1 MLMKLPLRIP
11 SHIRLL
17 SVLVLL
23 GLLLSA
29 CQLPATPPAT
39 ETPRALTPTP
49 TSAPT
54 ATALPPKTLTICT
67 AAEPQSLYLYDG
79 RQSRAKANLLEA
91 IYDGPIDE
99 VDGQLQ
105 PVILEALP
113 SLENGGLSL
122 EEVLVV
128 PGQEIVDA
136 NGQLVVFKTGV
147 TVRPSGCLESACA
160 LTWDGRGEFYM
171 DQMVLQ
177 FRLLPGMQW
186 SDGKPLQASDSLYS
200 YQLAADPQTP
210 INKWAID
217 RTASYLALDEL
228 TLAWRGIPGFSTSQV
243 QQFFWSPLPQHAWA
257 VLSPEALLTAD
268 LSTRQPLGWG
278 AFTLSEWSAGTSIT
292 FKRNPVYFRAAQGL
306 PGLDILTFLFV
317 PDPEQAID
325 MLKAGQCD
333 LLDSSYHLESQLE
346 SLQADLNASDLSTLV
361 IPNNITEELVFGIKP
376 AAYDDGYQPGYGD
389 RQDIFA
395 DNRTRQAIAHCIDR
409 ERINAELLG
418 GYSSLPSW
426 SEIAYDPL
434 KAAQLLE
441 SVGWKDV
448 DADPLTPRQAWG
460 VANVQ
465 TAFPFE
471 VTLLTSQS
479 LFHAAAAQIMVE
491 SLGSCGIKVNWQPL
505 PAQDLYAEGPAGP
518 LFGRQF
524 DLALLSW
531 AVEPQAYCT
540 LYQSWAVPNQDN
552 YWIGTN
558 LAGLQDSKFDNAC
571 SDFQLAVGLGSE
583 YADMLK
589 RALNEQMPALP
600 LTRQV
605 LVLAGKADLLAKLSQ
620 SSARS
625 DFFAIETLMNDE

>member
-1 MLMKLPLRIP
+1 MKLPSNIPLSHRIF
-11 SHIRLL
+11 SALF
-17 SVLVLL
+17 LV
-23 GLLLSA
+23 GLLLAA
-29 CQLPATPPAT
+29 CQLPVTHPPT
-39 ETPRALTPTP
+39 ETQKALTPTP

-67 AAEPQSLYLYDG
+67 ASEPQSLYLYDG

-91 IYDGPIDE
+91 IYDGPFDQFE
-99 VDGQLQ
+99 GKLQ

-113 SLENGGLSL
+113 GLENGGLRL

-177 FRLLPGMQW
+177 FRLLPGLQW
-186 SDGKPLQASDSLYS
+186 SDSAPLQASDSVYS

-217 RTASYLALDEL
+217 RTASYIALDTQTIE
-228 TLAWRGIPGFSTSQV
+228 WRGIPGFSTSQV
-243 QQFFWSPLPQHAWA
+243 QHFFWSPLPQHAWSN
-257 VLSPEALLTAD
+257 LSAQALLTAEQ
-268 LSTRQPLGWG
+268 STRQPLGWG
-278 AFTLSEWSAGTSIT
+278 AFTLAEWSAGTSIT
-292 FKRNPVYFRAAQGL
+292 FQRNPHYFRASEGL
-306 PGLDILTFLFV
+306 PGVDILTFLFE
-317 PDPEQAID
+317 PSPTQAVD
-325 MLKAGQCD
+325 MLKAGECD
-333 LLDSSYHLESQLE
+333 LLDSSFHLESQLD
-346 SLQADLNASDLSTLV
+346 SLQADLKGSGLSLLVFASNV
-361 IPNNITEELVFGIKP
+361 TEELVFGIKP

-409 ERINAELLG
+409 ERISAEVLG
-418 GYSSLPSW
+418 GYSSLNGW

-434 KAAQLLE
+434 KGAQLLE

-479 LFHAAAAQIMVE
+479 PFHAAVAQIMVD
-491 SLGSCGIKVNWQPL
+491 SLADCGIKVNWQPL

-540 LYQSWAVPNQDN
+540 LYQSWAVPNQAN

-558 LAGLQDSKFDNAC
+558 LAGLQAEKFDDTC
-571 SDFQLAVGLGSE
+571 SDFQLAVDPNSPF
-583 YADMLK
+583 ADNLT
-589 RALNEQMPALP
+589 RAFNEHLPALP
-600 LTRQV
+600 LARQV
-605 LVLAGKADLLAKLSQ
+605 AVLAGKADLLAKLSQ

-625 DFFAIETLMNDE
+625 DFFAIETLMHDE

>member
-1 MLMKLPLRIP
+1 MKLPSNIPLSHRIF
-11 SHIRLL
+11 SALF
-17 SVLVLL
+17 LV
-23 GLLLSA
+23 GLLLAA
-29 CQLPATPPAT
+29 CQLPVTHPPT
-39 ETPRALTPTP
+39 ETQKALTPTP

-67 AAEPQSLYLYDG
+67 ASEPQSLYLYDG

-91 IYDGPIDE
+91 IYDGPFDQFE
-99 VDGQLQ
+99 GKLQ

-113 SLENGGLSL
+113 GLENGGLRL

-177 FRLLPGMQW
+177 FRLLPGLQW
-186 SDGKPLQASDSLYS
+186 SDSAPLQASDSVYS

-217 RTASYLALDEL
+217 RTASYIALDTQTIE
-228 TLAWRGIPGFSTSQV
+228 WRGIPGFSTSQV
-243 QQFFWSPLPQHAWA
+243 QHFFWSPLPQHAWSN
-257 VLSPEALLTAD
+257 LSAQALLTAEQ
-268 LSTRQPLGWG
+268 STRQPLGWG
-278 AFTLSEWSAGTSIT
+278 AFTLAEWSAGTSIT
-292 FKRNPVYFRAAQGL
+292 FQRNPHYFRASEGL
-306 PGLDILTFLFV
+306 PGVDILTFLFE
-317 PDPEQAID
+317 PSPTQAVD
-325 MLKAGQCD
+325 MLKAGECD
-333 LLDSSYHLESQLE
+333 LLDSSFHLESQLD
-346 SLQADLNASDLSTLV
+346 SLQADLKGSGLSLLVFASNV
-361 IPNNITEELVFGIKP
+361 TEELVFGIKP

-395 DNRTRQAIAHCIDR
+395 DNRTRQAIALCIDR

-418 GYSSLPSW
+418 GHSSLPGW
-426 SEIAYDPL
+426 SDIAYDPL
-434 KAAQLLE
+434 KGAQLLE

-479 LFHAAAAQIMVE
+479 LFDAGAAQIMVE
-491 SLGSCGIKVNWQPL
+491 YLGSCGIKVNWQPL

-531 AVEPQAYCT
+531 AVEPQAYCS
-540 LYQSWAVPNQDN
+540 LYQSWAVPNQAN
-552 YWIGTN
+552 YWVGTN
-558 LAGLQDSKFDNAC
+558 LAGFQEARFDNAC
-571 SDFQLAVGLGSE
+571 SDFQLAIDPNSPFAENLP
-583 YADMLK
+583 
-589 RALNEQMPALP
+589 RAFNEHLPALP
-600 LTRQV
+600 LARQV
-605 LVLAGKADLLAKLSQ
+605 HVLAGTADLLVQLTQVKVT
-620 SSARS
+620 S
-625 DFFAIETLMNDE
+625 DFFAIETLVNEK

>member
-1 MLMKLPLRIP
+1 MKLPSNIPLSYRIF
-11 SHIRLL
+11 SALF
-17 SVLVLL
+17 LV
-23 GLLLSA
+23 GLLLAA
-29 CQLPATPPAT
+29 CQLPVTHPPT
-39 ETPRALTPTP
+39 ETQKALTPTP

-67 AAEPQSLYLYDG
+67 ASEPQSLYLYDG

-91 IYDGPIDE
+91 IYDGPFDQFE
-99 VDGQLQ
+99 GKLQ

-113 SLENGGLSL
+113 GLENGGLRL

-177 FRLLPGMQW
+177 FRLLPGLQW
-186 SDGKPLQASDSLYS
+186 SDSAPLQASDSVYS

-217 RTASYLALDEL
+217 RTASYIALDTQTIE
-228 TLAWRGIPGFSTSQV
+228 WRGIPGFSTSQV
-243 QQFFWSPLPQHAWA
+243 QHFFWSPLPQHAWLN
-257 VLSPEALLTAD
+257 LSAQALLTAEQ
-268 LSTRQPLGWG
+268 STRQPLGWG
-278 AFTLSEWSAGTSIT
+278 AFTLAEWSAGTSIT
-292 FKRNPVYFRAAQGL
+292 FQRNPHYFRASEGL
-306 PGLDILTFLFV
+306 PGVDILTFLFE
-317 PDPEQAID
+317 PSPTQAVD
-325 MLKAGQCD
+325 MLKAGECD
-333 LLDSSYHLESQLE
+333 LLDSSFHLESQLD
-346 SLQADLNASDLSTLV
+346 SLQADLKGSGLSLLVFASNV
-361 IPNNITEELVFGIKP
+361 TEELVFGIKP

-395 DNRTRQAIAHCIDR
+395 DNRTRQAIALCIDR

-418 GYSSLPSW
+418 GHSSLPGW
-426 SEIAYDPL
+426 SDIAYDPL
-434 KAAQLLE
+434 KGAQLLE
-441 SVGWKDV
+441 NVGWKDV
-448 DADPLTPRQAWG
+448 DGDPLTPRQAWG

-479 LFHAAAAQIMVE
+479 LFDAAASQIMVE

>member
-1 MLMKLPLRIP
+1 MKLPSNIPLSHRIF
-11 SHIRLL
+11 SALF
-17 SVLVLL
+17 LV
-23 GLLLSA
+23 GLLLAA
-29 CQLPATPPAT
+29 CQLPVTHPPT
-39 ETPRALTPTP
+39 ETQKALTPTP

-67 AAEPQSLYLYDG
+67 ASEPQSLYLYDG

-91 IYDGPIDE
+91 IYDGPFDQFE
-99 VDGQLQ
+99 GKLQ

-113 SLENGGLSL
+113 GLENGGLRL

-177 FRLLPGMQW
+177 FRLLPGLQW
-186 SDGKPLQASDSLYS
+186 SDSAPLQASDSVYS

-217 RTASYLALDEL
+217 RTASYIALDTQTIE
-228 TLAWRGIPGFSTSQV
+228 WRGIPGFSTSQV
-243 QQFFWSPLPQHAWA
+243 QHFFWSPLPQHAWLN
-257 VLSPEALLTAD
+257 LSAQALLTAEQ
-268 LSTRQPLGWG
+268 STRQPLGWG
-278 AFTLSEWSAGTSIT
+278 AFTLAEWSAGTSIT
-292 FKRNPVYFRAAQGL
+292 FQRNPHYFRASEGL
-306 PGLDILTFLFV
+306 PGVDILTFLFE
-317 PDPEQAID
+317 PSPTQAVD
-325 MLKAGQCD
+325 MLKAGECD
-333 LLDSSYHLESQLE
+333 LLDSSFHLESQLD
-346 SLQADLNASDLSTLV
+346 SLQADLKGSGLSLLVFASNV
-361 IPNNITEELVFGIKP
+361 TEELVFGIKP

-395 DNRTRQAIAHCIDR
+395 DNRTRQAIALCIDR

-418 GYSSLPSW
+418 GHSSLPGW
-426 SEIAYDPL
+426 SDIAYDPL
-434 KAAQLLE
+434 KGAQLLE
-441 SVGWKDV
+441 NVGWKDV
-448 DADPLTPRQAWG
+448 DGDPLTPRQAWG

-479 LFHAAAAQIMVE
+479 LFDAAASQIMVE